1 MRAKGRV
8 DGPIPDEAERAALAR
23 VLAGDHEAFADL
35 VEMHQSRLLSLSLS
49 LLSDREAAE
58 ELAQDAFVRAFEHLS
73 SFDSRRNFY
82 PWLAKIAVR
91 LAQNRWRRPVPET
104 VSLEDGGER
113 ADPSPDLDPLQGVIA
128 EDRAR
133 HLWRAV
139 EALTTRER
147 VVVVFFYQQQLT
159 VREVA
164 DNLGVSTGTVK
175 TLLFRARRRLRS
187 LLENEGKN
195 E

>member
-1 MRAKGRV
+1 MRAEGRV
-8 DGPIPDEAERAALAR
+8 DGTIPDEAERAAVVR
-23 VLAGDHEAFADL
+23 VLAGDYEAFADL
-35 VEMHQSRLLSLSLS
+35 VERHQSRLLSLSLS
-49 LLSDREAAE
+49 LVRDRGAAE

-73 SFDSRRNFY
+73 SFDSRRIFY

-91 LAQNRWRRPVPET
+91 LAQNRWRRPAPET
-104 VSLEDGGER
+104 VSLEDGRER

-128 EDRAR
+128 GDRAR

-139 EALTTRER
+139 EDLTTRER
-147 VVVVFFYQQQLT
+147 VVVVLFYQQQQT

-164 DNLGVSTGTVK
+164 DNLGVRTGTGK
-175 TLLFRARRRLRS
+175 TLLFRAGRRLLR
-187 LLENEGKN
+187 LLENQGKN

>member
-1 MRAKGRV
+1 MRAEGRIA
-8 DGPIPDEAERAALAR
+8 GPIPDEAERAAVLR
-23 VLAGDHEAFADL
+23 VLAGDHEAFAYL
-35 VEMHQSRLLSLSLS
+35 VEKHQSRLLSLSLS
-49 LLSDREAAE
+49 IVRDRGAAE

-73 SFDSRRNFY
+73 SFDSRRVFY

-91 LAQNRWRRPVPET
+91 LAQNRWRRPAPVT
-104 VSLEDGGER
+104 VSLEDGRER
-113 ADPSPDLDPLQGVIA
+113 ADPSPGLDPLQGVIA
-128 EDRAR
+128 EDRAL

-139 EALTTRER
+139 ESLTTRER
-147 VVVVFFYQQQLT
+147 VVVVLFYQQQLT

-175 TLLFRARRRLRS
+175 TLLFRARRRLRR
-187 LLENEGKN
+187 LLENQGEN